1 MEATS
6 SQHKLGQLCKSSIK
20 STAAIILLA
29 LLACLPLSKLLFS
42 RTAETSYTSTSELD
56 IKANV
61 LASITNLTQSANPLA
76 IKENETEQNK
86 PNGENAVEGG
96 AAATFHLCERE
107 NITVPDHVSGKD
119 RSIPIHYQCRGVQ
132 YVNFTNQMLDY
143 AETRSFKMRHILWG
157 KRISPIPAGKTIL
170 ITGNSHTRQT
180 LHTLFCEYANQLISV
195 QTLGEKDFNTMAFR
209 LANNATIVLSTN
221 SPVAYLNEWH
231 VLLQQLTNIST
242 SEYDAIVLGRHNT
255 YTPNAN
261 SSNFNRGVDSYFK
274 QNQHI
279 YGDSA
284 RQKNNRGPSISET
297 ARWYAKP
304 ILVLPMFAKYDNHNE
319 DPAKGQQKKLFN
331 RTNIIM
337 LNGRTHINVLGE
349 CGTDGPNE
357 IGNCLM
363 AGDPSP
369 YGREAENMHRC
380 TGPRGGHADLL
391 AWDLIEELHK
401 HLT

>member
-1 MEATS
+1 M
-6 SQHKLGQLCKSSIK
+6 
-20 STAAIILLA
+20 
-29 LLACLPLSKLLFS
+29 
-42 RTAETSYTSTSELD
+42 
-56 IKANV
+56 
-61 LASITNLTQSANPLA
+61 A

-86 PNGENAVEGG
+86 PYGENAVEGG

-119 RSIPIHYQCRGVQ
+119 RSIPIRYQCRGMQ

-170 ITGNSHTRQT
+170 ITGNSHTRQVNEKNCILHCVMVVIKSHMPLFPNSQT

-195 QTLGEKDFNTMAFR
+195 QTLGEQDLNTMAFR

-279 YGDSA
+279 YGDSV

-297 ARWYAKP
+297 ARWYARP
-304 ILVLPMFAKYDNHNE
+304 ILVLPMFAKYDKHNE

-349 CGTDGPNE
+349 CGTDGVNE

-363 AGDPSP
+363 AGDPSS
-369 YGREAENMHRC
+369 YGREA
-380 TGPRGGHADLL
+380 
-391 AWDLIEELHK
+391 
-401 HLT
+401 